1 MSRTSFKRA
10 QKIYAMGH
18 SFFANGANTVAGTI
32 EPAVDGGEP
41 CCPAGRTISPSYSA
55 GSPPSVTMAGGTVD
69 GHQAAPSPGAAA
81 PFCADPRH
89 ICEAERI
96 GLIEQIMALVG
107 RSAPNPPEVRRRLK
121 ALPTEELAAFLK
133 RLVERFEAPI

>member
-1 MSRTSFKRA
+1 
-10 QKIYAMGH
+10 
-18 SFFANGANTVAGTI
+18 
-32 EPAVDGGEP
+32 
-41 CCPAGRTISPSYSA
+41 
-55 GSPPSVTMAGGTVD
+55 MARGTVD
-69 GHQAAPSPGAAA
+69 SHQAAPSPTGAAA

-121 ALPTEELAAFLK
+121 TLPTAELEAFLK
-133 RLVERFEAPI
+133 RLVERFESPI